1 MMRKFASLIVMFSIV
16 IAIVAP
22 SAQSDGPDQGLT
34 TSNPDI
40 MRTAD
45 HGFGS

>member
-1 MMRKFASLIVMFSIV
+1 MMRKLASLIVMCSIV

-22 SAQSDGPDQGLT
+22 SAQSDGPNQGLT
-34 TSNPDI
+34 TSNPNI
-40 MRTAD
+40 MHTAD

>member
-16 IAIVAP
+16 IAIVALG
-22 SAQSDGPDQGLT
+22 ALSDSPDQGLT